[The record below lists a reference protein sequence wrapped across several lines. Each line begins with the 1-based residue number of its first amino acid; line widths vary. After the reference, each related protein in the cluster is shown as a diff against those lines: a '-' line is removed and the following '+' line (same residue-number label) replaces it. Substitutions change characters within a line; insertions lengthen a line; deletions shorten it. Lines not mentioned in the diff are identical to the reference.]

1 MFSLTDIKQAVDN
14 LTDEE
19 RAELRA
25 YLDKQQQDLTQEID
39 MILETAPS
47 PQLMPGTMDPD
58 RLEDAISGMWAGLDE
73 DETDVIVQAMN
84 EEYIEMEDGAD
95 E

>member
-1 MFSLTDIKQAVDN
+1 MLSLTDIKQAVDN

-25 YLDKQQQDLTQEID
+25 YLDVQRHDLAREID
-39 MILETAPS
+39 TILETAPS
-47 PQLMPGTMDPD
+47 PQMTPATMDLD

-73 DETDVIVQAMN
+73 DEVDVIVQAMN
-84 EEYIEMEDGAD
+84 EEYIETEDGSN